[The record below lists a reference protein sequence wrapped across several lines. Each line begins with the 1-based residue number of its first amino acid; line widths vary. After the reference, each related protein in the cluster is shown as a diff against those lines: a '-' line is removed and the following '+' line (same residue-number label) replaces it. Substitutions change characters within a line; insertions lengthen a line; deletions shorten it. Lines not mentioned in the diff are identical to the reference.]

1 MMMQALDSV
10 LIALVLVLL
19 AELLGIRERMA
30 VGRVQV

>member
-1 MMMQALDSV
+1 MMIQALDSV

-19 AELLGIRERMA
+19 VELLGIRERMA